1 MQASFTAACILR
13 TDFLEFPLKQ
23 QRVHFVG
30 FWVLLFV
37 CLFIYLFILI
47 FLRKQKFWEWGEI
60 VFCPTYELITTSA
73 GHMGWNEAISH
84 FFFR

>member
-37 CLFIYLFILI
+37 CLFIYLC
-47 FLRKQKFWEWGEI
+47 FLMRQESWVG
-60 VFCPTYELITTSA
+60 
-73 GHMGWNEAISH
+73 
-84 FFFR
+84 FRRGNSFDFTL